1 MSLKNYSCKNV
12 ITNYLQ
18 KYKVVTFIDLYR
30 YLLIKTILLLSM
42 KILTFKVYIYYLHE
56 KSQSCG

>member
-1 MSLKNYSCKNV
+1 MSLNNYSCKNV

-42 KILTFKVYIYYLHE
+42 KVYIYYLHE